1 MQASSGAPA
10 TQSVAREERPA
21 GRARLGDIVVELG
34 FSDRETVEEA
44 ARAAREVGE
53 QIGQALLENGAIT
66 TDQLAVAMAKRFG
79 LEHRRLDEINLD
91 ASAAQLVSFTAA
103 RRMRAVPVAFE
114 NEHTLVVAVGNPD
127 NYLVLED
134 MSMFTGMQIKP
145 VVVTQEDLDALLKRL
160 SVLDGELMEDDESA
174 EAHALEGEQ
183 FESPDDAPTIKLV
196 RSIISEAVDR
206 GVSDVHFAPDDGTLT
221 VRFRIDG
228 VMVDAARV
236 PRSQAPAVI
245 SRIKI
250 LADLDISEK
259 RLPQDGRIGIV
270 IDGRRIDIRVAVI
283 PLVGGES
290 AVLRILDTGRSPLS
304 LDDLG
309 MSERDRDRLS
319 AALRRTQGGILATGP
334 TGSGKTTSMYAMM
347 ALVRSPEK
355 TLTTIE
361 DPVEYRLSGVNQIQ
375 VAERTGLTFATGLR
389 AIVRADPDV
398 IMVGEI
404 RDRES
409 AHMAVEAALTG
420 HLVLSTLHTNDAP
433 SAPMRLVDMGIEPYM
448 VAASINCVVAQRLA
462 RRVCPSC
469 RKPSRVAGELVGLDG
484 GEVEVYEA
492 VGCSRCRI
500 TGYRGRLGL
509 YEVMDVTD
517 EIRTL
522 IVSRAAAQDIRRVA
536 VEQGM
541 RTLRDDGLAK
551 VRAGEDDDRRNRARA
566 RLGSRAGVAAPPGGC
581 LSLRR
586 RRTGSRDSPRSA
598 LRHPGRRRR
607 PFAPPHPRGSPARW
621 RGYSDVTRAAGAELR
636 A

>member
-1 MQASSGAPA
+1 MVRRARKIALGFFAKSADTSFMQASSGAPA
-10 TQSVAREERPA
+10 TQSVAREQRPA

-34 FSDRETVEEA
+34 FSDRETVEKA

-53 QIGQALLENGAIT
+53 QIGQALLEHGAIT

-160 SVLDGELMEDDESA
+160 SVLDGELMEDEEST
-174 EAHALEGEQ
+174 EHPLEGEQ

-270 IDGRRIDIRVAVI
+270 IDGRRVDIRVAVI

-309 MSERDRDRLS
+309 MSERDRERLS
-319 AALRRTQGGILATGP
+319 HALRRTQGGILATGP

-462 RRVCPSC
+462 RHVCPSC
-469 RKPSRVAGELVGLDG
+469 RKPVRVPGQLVGLDG

-492 VGCSRCRI
+492 AGCSRCRQ

-517 EIRTL
+517 EIRSL
-522 IVSRAAAQDIRRVA
+522 IVSRAAAQEIRRVA

-551 VRAGEDDDRRNRARA
+551 VRAGETTIVEIERV
-566 RLGSRAGVAAPPGGC
+566 LG
-581 LSLRR
+581 
-586 RRTGSRDSPRSA
+586 
-598 LRHPGRRRR
+598 
-607 PFAPPHPRGSPARW
+607 
-621 RGYSDVTRAAGAELR
+621 
-636 A
+636 

>member
-1 MQASSGAPA
+1 MQTDTSAASLDVVGH
-10 TQSVAREERPA
+10 QERPS
-21 GRARLGDIVVELG
+21 GRARIGDIVVTLG
-34 FSDRETVEEA
+34 FTDRDRVESA
-44 ARAAREVGE
+44 ARAARESGQ
-53 QIGQALLENGAIT
+53 QIGQVLLERGAIT
-66 TDQLAVAMAKRFG
+66 TDQFAIAMAHRFG
-79 LEHRRLDEINLD
+79 LEYRRLDELNVD
-91 ASAAQLVSFTAA
+91 AAAVQLVSFTAA
-103 RRMRAVPVAFE
+103 RRMRAVPVAYE
-114 NEHTLVVAVGNPD
+114 DAHTIVVAVTSPD

-134 MSMFTGMQIKP
+134 MSMFTGMQVKQ
-145 VVVTQEDLDALLKRL
+145 VVVSEEDLDALLKRL
-160 SVLDGELMEDDESA
+160 SVLDGELFEDDNPTDVRP
-174 EAHALEGEQ
+174 LGGEE

-270 IDGRRIDIRVAVI
+270 IDGRRIDIRVAVM

-290 AVLRILDTGRSPLS
+290 AVLRILDAGRSPLS
-304 LDDLG
+304 LDQLG
-309 MSERDRDRLS
+309 MSAADLERL
-319 AALRRTQGGILATGP
+319 ATGLRRTQGGILATGP
-334 TGSGKTTSMYAMM
+334 TGSGKTTSMYAMIEM
-347 ALVRSPEK
+347 VRSPEK

-375 VAERTGLTFATGLR
+375 VSERSGLTFATGLR

-409 AHMAVEAALTG
+409 AHIAIEAALTG

-448 VAASINCVVAQRLA
+448 VAASLNTVVAQRLA
-462 RRVCPSC
+462 RHVCPSC
-469 RKPSRVAGELVGLDG
+469 RRPAVVAGTLVGLEG
-484 GEVEVYEA
+484 GEVEVFEA
-492 VGCSRCRI
+492 VGCALCRR
-500 TGYRGRLGL
+500 TGYRGRIGL
-509 YEVMDVTD
+509 YEVMNVTD
-517 EIRTL
+517 EIRSL
-522 IVSRAAAQDIRRVA
+522 IVSRAAAQDIRRLA

-551 VRAGEDDDRRNRARA
+551 VRGGETTVLEIERV
-566 RLGSRAGVAAPPGGC
+566 LG
-581 LSLRR
+581 
-586 RRTGSRDSPRSA
+586 
-598 LRHPGRRRR
+598 
-607 PFAPPHPRGSPARW
+607 
-621 RGYSDVTRAAGAELR
+621 
-636 A
+636 

>member
-1 MQASSGAPA
+1 MQPISEAPPSGAVTDEQSPA
-10 TQSVAREERPA
+10 VAVPHQPPAATAVSAEHAFAGAVAREASAVARQDGPVAREDIPA
-21 GRARLGDIVVELG
+21 GRARIGDIVVDLG
-34 FSDRETVEEA
+34 FSDRQTVEDL
-44 ARAAREVGE
+44 ARAARESGE
-53 QIGQALLENGAIT
+53 QIGQVLLDRGAIT

-79 LEHRRLDEINLD
+79 LEHVSLDDITVD
-91 ASAAQLVSFTAA
+91 ATAAQLVTFTAA
-103 RRMRAVPVAFE
+103 RRMRAVPIAFE
-114 NEHTLVVAVGNPD
+114 SGHRLVVAVANPD

-145 VVVTQEDLDALLKRL
+145 VVVSQEDLDALLKRL
-160 SVLDGELMEDDESA
+160 SVLDGEMFEDDGSSDPRP
-174 EAHALEGEQ
+174 LDVEQ

-206 GVSDVHFAPDDGTLT
+206 GVSDIHFAPEDGTLT
-221 VRFRIDG
+221 VRYRIDG
-228 VMVDAARV
+228 VMVEATRV

-270 IDGRRIDIRVAVI
+270 IDERRIDIRVAVM
-283 PLVGGES
+283 PLVDGES
-290 AVLRILDTGRSPLS
+290 AVLRILDAGRSPLS

-309 MSERDRDRLS
+309 MSEADHARL
-319 AALRRTQGGILATGP
+319 AVVLRRTQGGILATGP
-334 TGSGKTTSMYAMM
+334 TGSGKTTSLYAMIEM
-347 ALVRSPEK
+347 VRSPEK

-361 DPVEYRLSGVNQIQ
+361 DPVEYRLSGINQIQ
-375 VAERTGLTFATGLR
+375 VSERSGLTFATGLR

-409 AHMAVEAALTG
+409 AHIAIEAALTG

-448 VAASINCVVAQRLA
+448 VAASINCVVAQRLV

-469 RKPSRVAGELVGLDG
+469 RRAVRVSGQQVGLEG
-484 GEVEVYEA
+484 GEVQVFEA
-492 VGCSRCRI
+492 VGCSRCRH

-509 YEVMDVTD
+509 YEVMIVSD

-522 IVSRAAAQDIRRVA
+522 IVSRAAAQEIRRVA

-541 RTLRDDGLAK
+541 MTLRDDGLAK
-551 VRAGEDDDRRNRARA
+551 VREGETTVLEIERV
-566 RLGSRAGVAAPPGGC
+566 LG
-581 LSLRR
+581 
-586 RRTGSRDSPRSA
+586 
-598 LRHPGRRRR
+598 
-607 PFAPPHPRGSPARW
+607 
-621 RGYSDVTRAAGAELR
+621 
-636 A
+636 

>member
-1 MQASSGAPA
+1 MSLTSSVPLSDA
-10 TQSVAREERPA
+10 VARQEPPA
-21 GRARLGDIVVELG
+21 GRARIGDIVVELG
-34 FSDRETVEEA
+34 FSDRQTVEEA
-44 ARAAREVGE
+44 AMAAREVGE
-53 QIGQALLENGAIT
+53 QIGQVLLERGAIT
-66 TDQLAVAMAKRFG
+66 TDQLAIAMARRFG
-79 LEHRRLDEINLD
+79 LEHRTLDQISLD
-91 ASAAQLVSFTAA
+91 SSAAQLVSFTAA
-103 RRMRAVPVAFE
+103 RRMRAVPVAYE
-114 NEHTLVVAVGNPD
+114 NEHTLVVAVANPD

-134 MSMFTGMQIKP
+134 MSMFTGMPIKP
-145 VVVTQEDLDALLKRL
+145 VVVSQEDLDALLKRL
-160 SVLDGELMEDDESA
+160 SVLDGELYED
-174 EAHALEGEQ
+174 EAAANAAALDDEQ

-206 GVSDVHFAPDDGTLT
+206 GVSDVHFAPEDGTLS

-270 IDGRRIDIRVAVI
+270 IDDRRVDIRVAVM

-290 AVLRILDTGRSPLS
+290 AVLRILDAGRSPLS
-304 LDDLG
+304 LNDLG
-309 MSERDRDRLS
+309 MSPLDFERLS
-319 AALRRTQGGILATGP
+319 GALRRTQGGILATGP
-334 TGSGKTTSMYAMM
+334 TGSGKTTSMYAMIEM
-347 ALVRSPEK
+347 VRSPEK

-375 VAERTGLTFATGLR
+375 VSERSGLTFATGLR

-409 AHMAVEAALTG
+409 AHITIEAALTG

-448 VAASINCVVAQRLA
+448 VASSLNCVIAQRLA
-462 RRVCPSC
+462 RRVCSSC
-469 RKPSRVAGELVGLDG
+469 RRPARVPGQIVGLAD
-484 GEVEVYEA
+484 GEVDVYEA
-492 VGCSRCRI
+492 VGCARCRQ

-509 YEVMDVTD
+509 YEVMNVSD
-517 EIRTL
+517 EIRSL
-522 IVSRAAAQDIRRVA
+522 IVSRSAAQEIRKVA

-551 VRAGEDDDRRNRARA
+551 VRTGETTVVEIERV
-566 RLGSRAGVAAPPGGC
+566 LG
-581 LSLRR
+581 
-586 RRTGSRDSPRSA
+586 
-598 LRHPGRRRR
+598 
-607 PFAPPHPRGSPARW
+607 
-621 RGYSDVTRAAGAELR
+621 
-636 A
+636 

>member
-469 RKPSRVAGELVGLDG
+469 RKPVRVAGELVGLDG

-492 VGCSRCRI
+492 VGCSRCRM

-551 VRAGEDDDRRNRARA
+551 VRAGETTIVEIERV
-566 RLGSRAGVAAPPGGC
+566 LG
-581 LSLRR
+581 
-586 RRTGSRDSPRSA
+586 
-598 LRHPGRRRR
+598 
-607 PFAPPHPRGSPARW
+607 
-621 RGYSDVTRAAGAELR
+621 
-636 A
+636 

>member
-1 MQASSGAPA
+1 MVHMQASSGAPA
-10 TQSVAREERPA
+10 TQAVARDQRPV

-34 FSDRETVEEA
+34 FSDRETVEDI
-44 ARAAREVGE
+44 ARAARDVGE
-53 QIGQALLENGAIT
+53 QIGQALLEKGAIT

-79 LEHRRLDEINLD
+79 LEHRRLDELNLD
-91 ASAAQLVSFTAA
+91 ASAAELVSFTAA

-114 NEHTLVVAVGNPD
+114 GEHTLVVAVGNPD

-145 VVVTQEDLDALLKRL
+145 VVVSQEDLDTLLKRL
-160 SVLDGELMEDDESA
+160 SVLDGDLIEDGESA
-174 EAHALEGEQ
+174 DQSPLDGEQ
-183 FESPDDAPTIKLV
+183 YESPDDAPTIKLV

-270 IDGRRIDIRVAVI
+270 IDGRRIDIRVSVI
-283 PLVGGES
+283 PLVAGES
-290 AVLRILDTGRSPLS
+290 AVLRILDAGRSPLS

-309 MSERDRDRLS
+309 MSERDRGRLS

-334 TGSGKTTSMYAMM
+334 TGSGKTTSLYAMIT
-347 ALVRSPEK
+347 LVRSSEK
-355 TLTTIE
+355 TLVTIE
-361 DPVEYRLSGVNQIQ
+361 DPVEYRLGGVNQIQ

-433 SAPMRLVDMGIEPYM
+433 SAPMRLIDMGIEPYM
-448 VAASINCVVAQRLA
+448 VAASINCVVAQRLV
-462 RRVCPSC
+462 RQVCPIC
-469 RKPSRVAGELVGLDG
+469 RKAVRVPGQRVGLEG
-484 GEVEVYEA
+484 GEVDIYEA
-492 VGCSRCRI
+492 TGCSRCRQ

-517 EIRTL
+517 EIRAL
-522 IVSRAAAQDIRRVA
+522 IVGRAAAQDIRHVA
-536 VEQGM
+536 IEQGM
-541 RTLRDDGLAK
+541 CTLRDDGLAK
-551 VRAGEDDDRRNRARA
+551 VRSGGTTLLEVERV
-566 RLGSRAGVAAPPGGC
+566 LG
-581 LSLRR
+581 
-586 RRTGSRDSPRSA
+586 
-598 LRHPGRRRR
+598 
-607 PFAPPHPRGSPARW
+607 
-621 RGYSDVTRAAGAELR
+621 
-636 A
+636 